1 MRRSCYGWFAGNRL
15 VEPFLNVA
23 DSPRV
28 EDFPVSLPCSDPTP
42 ASAVDP
48 IRRIVE
54 AFSRFGDRHYGENV
68 TELQHALQSAHLARH
83 AHEPDAIVLSC
94 LLHDV
99 GHLIHDLGEDVAQQG
114 IDACH
119 ERIGADWLAEWYP
132 EQIVE
137 PIRQHVASKR
147 YLCLREAGYRQGLS
161 EASEISLQLQGGP
174 MTEAEARQF
183 ESSPH
188 CAACLTVRRYD
199 DQAKV
204 VGMQTDPL
212 ESYLPLMRRWLRA

>member
-1 MRRSCYGWFAGNRL
+1 MSIPSFESTAT
-15 VEPFLNVA
+15 A
-23 DSPRV
+23 
-28 EDFPVSLPCSDPTP
+28 
-42 ASAVDP
+42 DP
-48 IRRIVE
+48 ITRICQ

-68 TELQHALQSAHLARH
+68 TELQHALQSAQLARQ
-83 AHEPDAIVLSC
+83 AGEPDAIVLSC

-99 GHLIHDLGEDVAQQG
+99 GHLIHGLGEDVAEHG

-119 ERIGADWLAEWYP
+119 EQLGADWLAEWYP

-147 YLCLREAGYRQGLS
+147 YLCLREPGYRQALS
-161 EASEISLQLQGGP
+161 EASEMSLQLQGGP
-174 MTEAEARQF
+174 MTESEAQRF
-183 ESSPH
+183 EQSPH

-204 VGMQTDPL
+204 VGMQTAPL
-212 ESYLPLMRRWLRA
+212 ESYLPLLRQWLRS